1 MLGELLNDMPF
12 GNAAVDLTS
21 SGGDLRE
28 ASEGV
33 VAKASQFDGRVAI
46 SFVRVSKNIKFKDNP
61 VAAAGSRLIELYQ

>member
-1 MLGELLNDMPF
+1 MLGELLNDIPF
-12 GNAAVDLTS
+12 GNAAVDLT

-33 VAKASQFDGRVAI
+33 VAKVSQFDGRVAI

-61 VAAAGSRLIELYQ
+61 VAAAGFRLIELYQ